1 MKKSKWFKLS
11 YCIIVIPGL
20 MLIQHYGDRFFA
32 AGPPARYWT
41 F

>member
-20 MLIQHYGDRFFA
+20 MLIQHYGDRFSRQD
-32 AGPPARYWT
+32 PQPV
-41 F
+41 